1 MFRIKFT
8 TRFHQ
13 RAVGFLLIFLC
24 AGSLIAQ
31 KQVPIEPIRLRIISY
46 SGLMIPL
53 LSEMARTYR
62 VVIGLEV
69 DPQDRDPTVT
79 FELHDPSIEDV
90 LNTIVT
96 SRPQYQ
102 WRRDGALM
110 NVLPINDASPL
121 LETFVEDFQVK
132 DVTES
137 EAIDQLLSRPEVKA
151 TMLNADLHRAPAEGS
166 AQRNQ
171 TKFSLALSRV
181 TVREALNRITIASGS
196 QFWVFRGSGS
206 KVRVFTI
213 TTSVSPV

>member
-1 MFRIKFT
+1 MFRIKFI
-8 TRFHQ
+8 TRCHQ

-24 AGSLIAQ
+24 AGSLMAQ
-31 KQVPIEPIRLRIISY
+31 KQVPIEPMRLRIISY

-53 LSEMARTYR
+53 LSTLARDFR

-69 DPQDRDPTVT
+69 DPQNPDPTIT
-79 FELHDPSIEDV
+79 FYLHDASIEDV
-90 LNTIVT
+90 LNTIVM

-110 NVLPINDASPL
+110 DVLPINGASPL
-121 LETFVEDFQVK
+121 LDTFVEDFQVK
-132 DVTES
+132 DVTET

-151 TMLNADLHRAPAEGS
+151 TMLNADLHRAPAKVS
-166 AQRNQ
+166 AQSNQ

-181 TVREALNRITIASGS
+181 TVREALSRITSASGS
-196 QFWVFRGSGS
+196 QFWMFRGSGS

-213 TTSVSPV
+213 TTSA